1 MAEKLTIKT
10 LPNRLQELCPTVENL
25 KLMLLAA
32 RHAFNRHSQGK
43 LEEIAELRE
52 DTILDLDPVFED
64 LETDLGKGTEAAK
77 PDLLKFKE
85 IVSQVEFMADKIAKL
100 AEPIRQKGNR
110 GAILAD
116 KDLFFVNDLFSRLT
130 GFMSTLV
137 DILHINDASLKA
149 YVLTEGA
156 KLGDL
161 CFREETEH
169 ETNMMD
175 SPGQAGAWSVYIALL
190 NRFREILGHLL
201 NIVKSLE

>member
-1 MAEKLTIKT
+1 MAEKPKSAA

-32 RHAFNRHSQGK
+32 RHAFNRHSQAK

-52 DTILDLDPVFED
+52 DTVLDLDPIFEK
-64 LETDLGKGTEAAK
+64 LETDLARCPEADK

-85 IVSQVEFMADKIAKL
+85 IVSQVEVMADKIAKL

-116 KDLFFVNDLFSRLT
+116 KDLFFVNDLFSQVT

-137 DILHINDASLKA
+137 DIFHINDASLKA
-149 YVLTEGA
+149 YVLNEGT
-156 KLGDL
+156 KLRDL
-161 CFREETEH
+161 CFHNETDH

>member
-1 MAEKLTIKT
+1 MAEKLKTAT

-25 KLMLLAA
+25 KLMLLAG
-32 RHAFNRHSQGK
+32 RHAFNRHSQAK

-52 DTILDLDPVFED
+52 DTVLDLDPVFED
-64 LETDLGKGTEAAK
+64 LEADLGKGAEADK
-77 PDLLKFKE
+77 PELLKFKE
-85 IVSQVEFMADKIAKL
+85 IVSQVELMADKIAKL

-116 KDLFFVNDLFSRLT
+116 KDLFFVNDLFSQLT

-137 DILHINDASLKA
+137 DIFHINDASLKA
-149 YVLTEGA
+149 YVLHEGA
-156 KLGDL
+156 KLRDV
-161 CFREETEH
+161 CFRNETEH

>member
-1 MAEKLTIKT
+1 MAEKLEKKA

-32 RHAFNRHSQGK
+32 RHAFNRHSQAK
-43 LEEIAELRE
+43 LEEIADLRE
-52 DTILDLDPVFED
+52 DTILDLDPIFED
-64 LETDLGKGTEAAK
+64 LETDLGKGAEADK

-85 IVSQVEFMADKIAKL
+85 IISQVELMADKIAKL

-116 KDLFFVNDLFSRLT
+116 KDLFFVNDLFSQLT

-137 DILHINDASLKA
+137 DIFHINDASLKA
-149 YVLTEGA
+149 YVANEGA
-156 KLGDL
+156 KLRDL

>member
-1 MAEKLTIKT
+1 MAEKLKRKT

-32 RHAFNRHSQGK
+32 RHAFNRHSQAK

-52 DTILDLDPVFED
+52 DTVLDLDPIFED
-64 LETDLGKGTEAAK
+64 LEADLEKCSEADK

-85 IVSQVEFMADKIAKL
+85 IVSQVEFTADKVAKL

-116 KDLFFVNDLFSRLT
+116 KDLFFVNDLFSHLT

-149 YVLTEGA
+149 YVLSEST
-156 KLGDL
+156 KLRDL

-201 NIVKSLE
+201 TIVKCLE